1 MVLPFGSVISPRMP
15 ASCLIWSM
23 EPRAPEFAIIQMG
36 LNSSSVPFR
45 CSVTSSVASFQMETT
60 FL

>member
-1 MVLPFGSVISPRMP
+1 MP

-36 LNSSSVPFR
+36 LKSSASLRSSAVTASV
-45 CSVTSSVASFQMETT
+45 VSFHTPTT
-60 FL
+60 AL